1 MDTDFAEAEA
11 EDQLLMEQQRA
22 DHKQVHWLRRPLVV
36 LVCLA
41 VFMVALG
48 SSLGELAR
56 QMITYKLACYGLALL
71 PPALPAPA
79 FAAVA
84 ALTKEPQCDPKQ
96 AQILVLNLMLAYL
109 VCVGVAGTLAVLKIG
124 AMLDMYGRRRF
135 LIFTLVMFAIGRTLK
150 FIVLYLFPTLN
161 IPLVVLLEVVT
172 QSGGGMLG
180 MMTVVNCYIL
190 DVVDPASRIYS
201 LGFSIALMFIGLSIG
216 PVCGNLILRLAD
228 NHSIERTLGAGSTML
243 ERLIALHQFAPLKFE
258 LIVFYITVIYVVMWL
273 PELRSKAN
281 LKRSRSVV
289 SYGLTNSG
297 APLEALQESL
307 TGGDELAV
315 EFELWTQWL
324 VRHLNFLSPLRIL
337 WIPAQYRS
345 ALTLKQDRLVVMLLV
360 VCEVMLTCTA
370 VSSGEIFLLYGIYQ
384 FQWST
389 LDIGRLLAALCSSRA
404 VVLLVLLPLVNR
416 KLFPWL
422 GIRSSKTRY
431 DTRDFL
437 IAFVGLCVDA
447 VALLWLYHAKTT
459 MEFYGVLMI
468 AALGTLALP
477 TMNLAIIK
485 FYPELKVGVVFGAM
499 SILKNLLTL
508 LGPFTFLTVYKYSL
522 ARWNAPGFTF
532 LVISGIYAIQAM
544 LQLVIRFALRH
555 EA

>member
-1 MDTDFAEAEA
+1 MDTEFAELEA

-41 VFMVALG
+41 VLMVALAL
-48 SSLGELAR
+48 SLGELAR
-56 QMITYKLACYGLALL
+56 QMITYQLACYGLALR
-71 PPALPAPA
+71 PPD
-79 FAAVA
+79 
-84 ALTKEPQCDPKQ
+84 LTITLAKEPQCDPKQ
-96 AQILVLNLMLAYL
+96 AQILVLNLTLAYL
-109 VCVGVAGTLAVLKIG
+109 VCMGVAGTLAVLKIG

-135 LIFTLVMFAIGRTLK
+135 LIFTLVMIAIGRTFK
-150 FIVLYLFPTLN
+150 FIVLYLYSTLN

-172 QSGGGMLG
+172 QSGGGVLG
-180 MMTVVNCYIL
+180 LMTVVNCYIS

-201 LGFSIALMFIGLSIG
+201 LGFLVALMFIGLSIG
-216 PVCGNLILRLAD
+216 PMCGNLVLKLAD
-228 NHSIERTLGAGSTML
+228 RHGLERALDAGSSML

-258 LIVFYITVIYVVMWL
+258 LIVFYATVVYVVVWL

-281 LKRSRSVV
+281 LKRSRSTV
-289 SYGLTNSG
+289 SYGLIGS
-297 APLEALQESL
+297 APLELSQESGL
-307 TGGDELAV
+307 AGAAADELAV
-315 EFELWTQWL
+315 EFELWTAWL
-324 VRHLNFLSPLRIL
+324 WRHLNFLSPLRIL
-337 WIPAQYRS
+337 WIPAHYRLP
-345 ALTLKQDRLVVMLLV
+345 LTLKQDRLVVLLLV

-370 VSSGEIFLLYGIYQ
+370 VSSGEIYMLYGIYR
-384 FQWST
+384 FQWLT

-404 VVLLVLLPLVNR
+404 VVLLILLPLVNK

-422 GIRSSKTRY
+422 GIRTSKTRY
-431 DTRDFL
+431 DSNDFI
-437 IAFVGLCVDA
+437 IAFSGLCIDA

-459 MEFYGVLMI
+459 MEFYGVLLI
-468 AALGTLALP
+468 AALGLLALP

-508 LGPFTFLTVYKYSL
+508 LGPFTFLTLYKYSL
-522 ARWNAPGFTF
+522 SQWNDPGFTF
-532 LVISGIYAIQAM
+532 LVVSGMYAVQAA
-544 LQLVIRFALRH
+544 LQLVIRFSLRH